1 MRTYRMRE
9 MIWISLSKDSFTN
22 FKLLF
27 LIEPLKLEHLL
38 PLLTLYTWLQQVQL
52 ILEKTKRLFLSG
64 IALIKME

>member
-1 MRTYRMRE
+1 MRE
-9 MIWISLSKDSFTN
+9 MIWISLFKDSFTKFN
-22 FKLLF
+22 LF
-27 LIEPLKLEHLL
+27 LPQIEPSKLEHLL